1 MSSEIKTI
9 NIRGKSY
16 VEVAE
21 RVRLVHDQKRA
32 FEVVESEPF
41 TIGDRTLWKVT
52 ILVDEKKYKGN
63 AEVKLNAPKNTPD
76 GSNPYECA
84 ETSAL
89 GRALAFAGFGSVE
102 SIASFD
108 EVARAIT
115 SQSNQNEPK
124 PIQNVPVNTS
134 RSQQNGARVT
144 AMAQQENKPAPV
156 SNIPSKVSQQP
167 SAVLNMLKRAKA
179 RAEQLNLDW
188 ESEKANV
195 LGKAIPDNQLTVQHL
210 ASINGDLTKAE
221 QQQKAS

>member
-1 MSSEIKTI
+1 MSEIKTI

-115 SQSNQNEPK
+115 SQGNQNEQAPRQQTPRPLSAPATTSK
-124 PIQNVPVNTS
+124 SRHSDAREPV
-134 RSQQNGARVT
+134 A
-144 AMAQQENKPAPV
+144 
-156 SNIPSKVSQQP
+156 
-167 SAVLNMLKRAKA
+167 
-179 RAEQLNLDW
+179 
-188 ESEKANV
+188 
-195 LGKAIPDNQLTVQHL
+195 
-210 ASINGDLTKAE
+210 
-221 QQQKAS
+221 